1 MQFILDTTFILL
13 YLRTVFNHFHKC
25 LISCISQVMLISIR
39 STLKEKKYSFKYIYI
54 ISTSNFFL
62 RDTISFL
69 ERVNKTR
76 VTCQLFGSVFL
87 LLVQSMW
94 TNSKWPAQHCRLLY
108 QHCHRQ
114 LQPNWRKPAK
124 TTDTVLSK
132 VINIYI
138 TKFFLETSD
147 RS

>member
-1 MQFILDTTFILL
+1 
-13 YLRTVFNHFHKC
+13 
-25 LISCISQVMLISIR
+25 MLISIR
-39 STLKEKKYSFKYIYI
+39 STLKENKYSFKYIYI

-147 RS
+147 RSWMLSNMEFYVTLCLQITINYRESGFKNLLL

>member
-39 STLKEKKYSFKYIYI
+39 STLKENKYSFKYIYI

-94 TNSKWPAQHCRLLY
+94 TNSKWRAQHCRLLY

>member
-1 MQFILDTTFILL
+1 MQFTLDTTFILL

-25 LISCISQVMLISIR
+25 LIRCISQVMLISIR
-39 STLKEKKYSFKYIYI
+39 STLKEKKYSIKYLH
-54 ISTSNFFL
+54 ISTYNFFV

-94 TNSKWPAQHCRLLY
+94 TNSKWRAQHCRLLY

-114 LQPNWRKPAK
+114 LLPNWRKPAK
-124 TTDTVLSK
+124 PTDTVLSRLSSFNK
-132 VINIYI
+132 LQNFSC
-138 TKFFLETSD
+138 KQ
-147 RS
+147 